1 MESLIKLFVMFGIGG
16 LIGCVIGFSLVIASK
31 ICKKAPITNFDSL
44 ISEKKETELEP
55 EIQTAIEEVDEVDL
69 KQESEKT
76 MTEKG
81 FKSYLMRGV
90 DELLKDGTPK
100 PGKAPSGFLLLSN
113 SIKHLIKSKIATKSV
128 ENAI

>member
-1 MESLIKLFVMFGIGG
+1 MESLLKLLVMFGIGG

-31 ICKKAPITNFDSL
+31 LCKKTSVTNFDAL
-44 ISEKKETELEP
+44 ALESEKTRS
-55 EIQTAIEEVDEVDL
+55 EIKNAVEEMEEEEVDL
-69 KQESEKT
+69 KQEKT
-76 MTEKG
+76 ITERG

-113 SIKHLIKSKIATKSV
+113 SIKHLIKSKITTKSV

>member
-1 MESLIKLFVMFGIGG
+1 MESLLKLFVMFGIGG

-31 ICKKAPITNFDSL
+31 LCKKTSVTNFDAL
-44 ISEKKETELEP
+44 ALENEKTRS
-55 EIQTAIEEVDEVDL
+55 EIQTAVEEMEEVDL
-69 KQESEKT
+69 KQEKT
-76 MTEKG
+76 ITERG

-113 SIKHLIKSKIATKSV
+113 SIKHLIKSKIITKSV

>member
-1 MESLIKLFVMFGIGG
+1 MESLLKLFVMFGIGG

-31 ICKKAPITNFDSL
+31 LCKKTPITSFDSFDPE
-44 ISEKKETELEP
+44 SEKIES
-55 EIQTAIEEVDEVDL
+55 EIQTAVEEMEEVDL
-69 KQESEKT
+69 KQEKT
-76 MTEKG
+76 ITERG

-100 PGKAPSGFLLLSN
+100 PGKASSGFLLLSN
-113 SIKHLIKSKIATKSV
+113 SIKHLIKSKITTKSV

>member
-1 MESLIKLFVMFGIGG
+1 MESLLKLLVMFGIGG

-31 ICKKAPITNFDSL
+31 LCKKTSVTNFDAL
-44 ISEKKETELEP
+44 ALESEKTRS
-55 EIQTAIEEVDEVDL
+55 EIKNAVEEMEKEVDL
-69 KQESEKT
+69 KQEKT
-76 MTEKG
+76 ITERG

-113 SIKHLIKSKIATKSV
+113 SIKHLIKSKITTKSV

>member
-1 MESLIKLFVMFGIGG
+1 MESLLKLLVMFGIGG

-31 ICKKAPITNFDSL
+31 LCKKTSVTNFDAL
-44 ISEKKETELEP
+44 ALESEKTRS
-55 EIQTAIEEVDEVDL
+55 EIKNAVEEMEEEVDL
-69 KQESEKT
+69 KQEKT
-76 MTEKG
+76 ITERG

-90 DELLKDGTPK
+90 NELLKDGTPK

-113 SIKHLIKSKIATKSV
+113 SIKHLIKSKITTKSV

>member
-1 MESLIKLFVMFGIGG
+1 MESLLKLLVMFGIGG

-31 ICKKAPITNFDSL
+31 LCKKTSVTNFYAL
-44 ISEKKETELEP
+44 ALESEKTRS
-55 EIQTAIEEVDEVDL
+55 EIKNAVEEMEEEVDL
-69 KQESEKT
+69 KQEKT
-76 MTEKG
+76 ITERG

-113 SIKHLIKSKIATKSV
+113 SIKHLIKSKITTKSV

>member
-1 MESLIKLFVMFGIGG
+1 MESLLKLLVMFGIGG

-31 ICKKAPITNFDSL
+31 LCKKTSVTNFDALALESGKTR
-44 ISEKKETELEP
+44 SEIKN
-55 EIQTAIEEVDEVDL
+55 AVEEMEEEVDL
-69 KQESEKT
+69 KQEKT
-76 MTEKG
+76 ITERG
-81 FKSYLMRGV
+81 FKSYLMRGD

-113 SIKHLIKSKIATKSV
+113 SIKHLIKSKITTKSV